1 MRGGQARGRACSAST
16 SGARSGASHAV
27 SRVCLSVAS
36 CTGRARSSSSW
47 DYDMFADTSK
57 ARRHGFH
64 TFVDTEEMLRGQ
76 FEDLRRRRIIAS

>member
-1 MRGGQARGRACSAST
+1 MQRVDERGALRGLARGVEGLAPTPYAD
-16 SGARSGASHAV
+16 V
-27 SRVCLSVAS
+27 SSWAFGDFVF
-36 CTGRARSSSSW
+36 SW